1 MPLKTEQ
8 VEEPSLNLTSMIDIV
23 FLLIIFFMVGTQF
36 TEQERL
42 FELNMPQVSAAPP
55 LTSLPDDLVINI
67 RQDGKI
73 FVSGTE
79 TSLEALRIRLDKARA
94 NYDDQGVVIR
104 QDAEGIHQNL
114 MSVLSVCHSA
124 QIRNISIASQLQGE
138 RER

>member
-8 VEEPSLNLTSMIDIV
+8 VEEPSLNLTPMIDIV

-55 LTSLPDDLVINI
+55 LTSLPDDMVINI
-67 RQDGKI
+67 HQDGRMI
-73 FVSGTE
+73 ISGVE
-79 TSLEALRIRLDKARA
+79 YSLPDLEQKLKEARL

-104 QDAEGIHQNL
+104 HDADGIHQNL
-114 MSVLSVCHSA
+114 MHVLSACHSA
-124 QIRNISIASQLQGE
+124 QIRNISIAGQLQGE
-138 RER
+138 KDR